1 MIEIDLQTCCY
12 ECGKFDLEIREGE
25 IIARDYMFE
34 RFAQVRCSKADV
46 CKHVEQDE
54 EHER

>member
-1 MIEIDLQTCCY
+1 MIEIDLQICCY